1 MRKSKYETH
10 VLPNLE
16 RIAKWAEAGADDR
29 EIAAKLGISPAG
41 FRSYLEKGEKGDA
54 RYRALTEV
62 FRQAR
67 EVPDDQV
74 EAALYKRSCG
84 YSYTEVTVEEKLDK
98 EGNIYTLTKTVQ
110 KNVPPDSTSAMFYLT
125 NRRPAR
131 WQYKPEKRK
140 ETEDGAGGVVVLP
153 EVIDEGRKSGQ
164 GATGAEHD
172 SLGGMER

>member
-10 VLPNLE
+10 VLPNQE
-16 RIAKWAEAGADDR
+16 RIAKWAAAGADDR
-29 EIAAKLGISPAG
+29 EIAEKLGLSPASL
-41 FRSYLEKGEKGDA
+41 RSYLAKGEEGDE

-98 EGNIYTLTKTVQ
+98 EGNVYTLTKTVQ
-110 KNVPPDSTSAMFYLT
+110 KNVPPDTTSAIFYLT
-125 NRRPAR
+125 NRRPDR
-131 WQYKPEKRK
+131 WQYKPEKKK
-140 ETEDGAGGVVVLP
+140 ETEETAGGVVELP
-153 EVIDEGRKSGQ
+153 AVMEPGRE
-164 GATGAEHD
+164 AREN
-172 SLGGMER
+172 GG